1 MFVCRHGEHD
11 PGSAGEQVNSQ
22 SLTRWTP
29 LTYLPL
35 CSFPHF
41 PCALPTF
48 LVLVHNHHSLNTC
61 PVCPHFAG
69 FTPDVPFVGHLCQMK
84 FTFFQVQLKC
94 PLSGN
99 PSQSSPS
106 KISLVPSELPQP
118 PSYTSVPASAAYCTL
133 FYVSA
138 SPTRE
143 QIEADPCEMPCAG
156 TGSTSEEGAQ

>member
-1 MFVCRHGEHD
+1 MLD
-11 PGSAGEQVNSQ
+11 P
-22 SLTRWTP
+22 
-29 LTYLPL
+29 TYLFAP
-35 CSFPHF
+35 CSFAHF

-48 LVLVHNHHSLNTC
+48 LVLVHNRHSLNTC

-69 FTPDVPFVGHLCQMK
+69 FTPDVSFVGHLCQMK

-118 PSYTSVPASAAYCTL
+118 SSYTSIPASAACCTL
-133 FYVSA
+133 CFCVCLTH
-138 SPTRE
+138 PW
-143 QIEADPCEMPCAG
+143 ADWGRPMSNALCWHRVYLRGRCPAMFIDWVNEI
-156 TGSTSEEGAQ
+156 TGLA